1 MMSRSPGAPEGD
13 SQAAKGNVDHV
24 PGRRPSTSRERIFTS
39 AMRLFAA
46 HGYSSTNVEDI
57 AVAAGISRRTLFRY
71 YPNKAAIP
79 WGEFSDQ
86 IAVMRE
92 HFVLIDDALP
102 LRDALA
108 DALVFFNTFPASE
121 TRVHRARMRLLL
133 DEPELQAHSVL
144 MYSDWR
150 AAIAEFVAGRRG
162 EDTTDLIPLAV
173 AHAAQGIAMSS
184 YQAWLSLSENEGSQE
199 ALHRY
204 LQKACE
210 ILA

>member
-1 MMSRSPGAPEGD
+1 MASRSPGASDGD
-13 SQAAKGNVDHV
+13 SRAAKGNIDHA
-24 PGRRPSTSRERIFTS
+24 PGRRPSTSRQRIFTS
-39 AMRLFAA
+39 AMELFASR
-46 HGYSSTNVEDI
+46 GYSSTNVEDI

-108 DALVFFNTFPASE
+108 DALVFFNTFPAAE

-162 EDTTDLIPLAV
+162 ENTTDLIPLAV

-184 YQAWLSLSENEGSQE
+184 YQAWLSLPEDQGSQE
-199 ALHRY
+199 ALHSY
-204 LQKACE
+204 LQEACE
-210 ILA
+210 ILV

>member
-1 MMSRSPGAPEGD
+1 MPSHSPGAPDEA
-13 SQAAKGNVDHV
+13 SRASTGNIDHA
-24 PGRRPSTSRERIFTS
+24 PGRRPSTSRQRIFTS
-39 AMRLFAA
+39 AMELFAA
-46 HGYSSTNVEDI
+46 RGYSSTNVEDI

-102 LRDALA
+102 LRDALS

-162 EDTTDLIPLAV
+162 ESTTDLIPLAV

-184 YQAWLSLSENEGSQE
+184 YQAWLSLPEDEGSQE
-199 ALHRY
+199 ALHGY

-210 ILA
+210 ILD

>member
-1 MMSRSPGAPEGD
+1 MVSRSPDTPGD
-13 SQAAKGNVDHV
+13 AAHTAKGNIDHA

-39 AMRLFAA
+39 AMELFAA
-46 HGYSSTNVEDI
+46 RGFASTNVEDI
-57 AVAAGISRRTLFRY
+57 AEAAGISRRTLFRY

-92 HFVLIDDALP
+92 HFLLIDDALP
-102 LRDALA
+102 LREALS

-162 EDTTDLIPLAV
+162 EGTTDLIPLAV

-184 YQAWLSLSENEGSQE
+184 YQAWLSLPEDEGSQE
-199 ALHRY
+199 ALHGY

-210 ILA
+210 ILD

>member
-1 MMSRSPGAPEGD
+1 MPDRSPATRQGDAPQGSARDE
-13 SQAAKGNVDHV
+13 HI
-24 PGRRPSTSRERIFTS
+24 PGRRPSTSRERIFTA
-39 AMRLFAA
+39 AMSLFAER
-46 HGYSSTNVEDI
+46 GYSSTNVEDI
-57 AVAAGISRRTLFRY
+57 AQSAGISRRTMFRY

-92 HFVLIDDALP
+92 HFLLIDAALP
-102 LRDALA
+102 LREALA

-121 TRVHRARMRLLL
+121 TFVHRARMRLLL

-150 AAIAEFVAGRRG
+150 AAIAEFVAARRG
-162 EDTTDLIPLAV
+162 ESATDLIPLAT

-184 YQAWLSLSENEGSQE
+184 YQAWLALPEGEGSQE
-199 ALHRY
+199 ALHHY
-204 LQKACE
+204 LQQGCE

>member
-1 MMSRSPGAPEGD
+1 MSPHSPDASSSDAPASPGRI
-13 SQAAKGNVDHV
+13 DHI
-24 PGRRPSTSRERIFTS
+24 PGRRPSTSRERIFTA
-39 AMRLFAA
+39 AMDLFAE
-46 HGYSSTNVEDI
+46 HGYASTNVEDI
-57 AVAAGISRRTLFRY
+57 AKSAGISRRTLFRY

-92 HFVLIDDALP
+92 HFLLIDDALP
-102 LRDALA
+102 LREALA

-121 TRVHRARMRLLL
+121 TPVHRARMRLLL
-133 DEPELQAHSVL
+133 GEPELQAHSVL

-162 EDTTDLIPLAV
+162 EETTDLVPLAV

-184 YQAWLSLSENEGSQE
+184 YQAWLALPESEGSQG

-204 LQKACE
+204 LQLGCE

>member
-1 MMSRSPGAPEGD
+1 MASRSPGASDGD
-13 SQAAKGNVDHV
+13 SHAAKGNIDHA
-24 PGRRPSTSRERIFTS
+24 PGRRPSTSRQRIFTS
-39 AMRLFAA
+39 AMELFATR
-46 HGYSSTNVEDI
+46 GYSSTNVEDI

-108 DALVFFNTFPASE
+108 DALVFFNTFPAAE

-162 EDTTDLIPLAV
+162 ENTTDLIPLAV

-184 YQAWLSLSENEGSQE
+184 YQAWLSLPEDQGSQE
-199 ALHRY
+199 ALHSY
-204 LQKACE
+204 LQEACE
-210 ILA
+210 ILE